1 MADAKERL
9 IQLLALAAERR
20 WSPLARELCDLIL
33 YWPADWH
40 EEMRPPV
47 AALFETAL
55 READDETQTVLAG
68 RMAGHADVPLAL
80 MNVLY
85 LAAPAPLRREILMRN
100 ELEGPDMKPLA
111 IDRAAVLVAARA
123 RQGDFAGTLARL
135 GGIPRRT
142 LSLVFGDPGGE
153 PLAVLCRGL
162 ALDRAS
168 FSAIALLRGAPDLPL
183 AVFDSVA
190 PKAATLLVHAWHHHT
205 AGTQPEHIQAA
216 E

>member
-33 YWPADWH
+33 YWPSDWH
-40 EEMRPPV
+40 DAMRAPV
-47 AALFETAL
+47 VALFETAL
-55 READDETQTVLAG
+55 READGETQTVLAG
-68 RMAGHADVPLAL
+68 RMAGHADIPLKL

-100 ELEGPDMKPLA
+100 ELEGPEPEPLPV
-111 IDRAAVLVAARA
+111 DHTAVLVAARN
-123 RQGDFAGTLARL
+123 RQGDFQGTLARL
-135 GGIPRRT
+135 CGIPRRT
-142 LSLVFGDPGGE
+142 LSLVLGDTGGE

-162 ALDRAS
+162 GLDRAS

-183 AVFDSVA
+183 AVFDTVA
-190 PKAATLLVHAWHHHT
+190 PKAAALLVHAWRHPV
-205 AGTQPEHIQAA
+205 AETQPDHIQAA